1 MHARKRF
8 RDSLL
13 GGARLRWRFRAAL
26 AATGSPTRAFSLH
39 ARANA
44 IASDPAHED
53 GIFFLGPDHAG
64 QLLEVLARQT
74 PEGLVVFHAMPLSP
88 KYRRR
93 YLP

>member
-1 MHARKRF
+1 MKVRGSARRH
-8 RDSLL
+8 
-13 GGARLRWRFRAAL
+13 GL
-26 AATGSPTRAFSLH
+26 ADDDILH
-39 ARANA
+39 AIANA

-74 PEGLVVFHAMPLSP
+74 PDGLVVFHAMPLTP

>member
-1 MHARKRF
+1 VEVLGSARRH
-8 RDSLL
+8 
-13 GGARLRWRFRAAL
+13 GL
-26 AATGSPTRAFSLH
+26 ADDDILH
-39 ARANA
+39 AIGNA

-74 PEGLVVFHAMPLSP
+74 PDGLVVFHAMPLTP

>member
-1 MHARKRF
+1 MRVLGSARRH
-8 RDSLL
+8 
-13 GGARLRWRFRAAL
+13 GL
-26 AATGSPTRAFSLH
+26 ADDDILH
-39 ARANA
+39 AIANV

-74 PEGLVVFHAMPLSP
+74 PDGLVVFHAMPLTP